1 MRSMGTRFVRA
12 ARRGSPD
19 RRSFRG
25 LAIATQDSTGF
36 DSSLEVEDKHE
47 TWTIDWGIKGGAR
60 TLANLFDV
68 SYLPSPLVMS
78 WKRAQIHAESMLVK
92 LGLGPGSKG
101 KKDLRGKKAFLYD
114 DGLNPYRTMC
124 FTVAAKILKRR
135 GAEVE
140 TAVPG
145 PAEKPHVK
153 IVDLQQQPKL
163 GTQRPRGRR

>member
-1 MRSMGTRFVRA
+1 MRVAPPALF
-12 ARRGSPD
+12 
-19 RRSFRG
+19 
-25 LAIATQDSTGF
+25 
-36 DSSLEVEDKHE
+36 
-47 TWTIDWGIKGGAR
+47 AR
-60 TLANLFDV
+60 TDLPTEAAPRAGEFCFSRILANLFDA

-78 WKRAQIHAESMLVK
+78 WKRAQIHAESMLLK
-92 LGLGPGSKG
+92 LGIGPGPKG
-101 KKDLRGKKAFLYD
+101 KKDLRSKKAFLYD
-114 DGLNPYRTMC
+114 DGKNPYRTMC

-145 PAEKPHVK
+145 PTEKPHVK